1 MASKIFSLYD
11 ADKLLRQAGA
21 ERVDEKASKK
31 LCELLEDS
39 GKEIMLKARVY
50 ARHAGR
56 KQITREDVLLAA
68 GMLQDSTKK
77 IF

>member
-1 MASKIFSLYD
+1 MTLKVFSLYD
-11 ADKLLRQAGA
+11 ADKLLRHAGA
-21 ERVDEKASKK
+21 ERVDENASKK

-56 KQITREDVLLAA
+56 KEIVRKDILLAA
-68 GMLQDSTKK
+68 GMM
-77 IF
+77 

>member
-1 MASKIFSLYD
+1 MTQKAFSLYD

-21 ERVDEKASKK
+21 ERIDENASKK

-39 GKEIMLKARVY
+39 GKEIMLKARMY

-56 KQITREDVLLAA
+56 KEIVREDVILAA
-68 GMLQDSTKK
+68 GMLQKVLTV
-77 IF
+77 

>member
-1 MASKIFSLYD
+1 MTSKVFSLYD

-56 KQITREDVLLAA
+56 KEITKNDVFLAA
-68 GMLQDSTKK
+68 GMLQEVLTTRV
-77 IF
+77 